1 MKQFQHVDRAL
12 RWGRS
17 RDRTQ
22 AKQPLVPVYRVGELY
37 LRGHRRWPQGT
48 QFTYRPGGFELT
60 LFRCDIEP
68 EMVTDMLRGLAE
80 FAIIV
85 DHPLIVFA
93 YQFGEFM
100 SWDDVPYSWHLQPA
114 GGREIPSL
122 NCSRETRALLW
133 VSLVGAQDGIVH
145 AQRGMTL
152 SPLFTLAIYQSI
164 REQAMRV
171 FHPENCTAAVSRL
184 YLNYSS
190 VTERLSLA
198 AARTMGN
205 E

>member
-1 MKQFQHVDRAL
+1 MKQFEHVDRTL
-12 RWGRS
+12 RWGR
-17 RDRTQ
+17 DR
-22 AKQPLVPVYRVGELY
+22 KQSKRPVVPVYRVGELF
-37 LRGHRRWPQGT
+37 LRGHYRWPQGT

-60 LFRCDIEP
+60 LFRRDMEP
-68 EMVTDMLRGLAE
+68 DLVTDMLRGLAE

-85 DHPLIVFA
+85 DHPLIVLA
-93 YQFGEFM
+93 YRFGDSL

-114 GGREIPSL
+114 GEREIPSL
-122 NCSRETRALLW
+122 NCAPETRALLW

-152 SPLFTLAIYQSI
+152 SPRFTRTLYDSI
-164 REQAMRV
+164 REQAMMV
-171 FHPENCTAAVSRL
+171 FQPKDCTAAVSRL